1 MVGISGKVELVFAG
15 ELARRDEVK
24 KLCDRAVR
32 EAVRSIAVPSGA
44 IVLAQHFLG
53 ESEVKIS
60 CRVGFPG
67 GASDTDVKRYETE
80 FAIDAGAHEIEF
92 VPSLARIADGDYS
105 GVLREIRDVVEAADE
120 RIVKVAIESERWS
133 DGVLREILQVVLDS
147 GAQFVC
153 ASDPEQVSL
162 LRELCGPK
170 FGILAM
176 LDDRADAEDALAEGA
191 NIVAVDSS
199 EF

>member
-24 KLCDRAVR
+24 KLCDRALR
-32 EAVRSIAVPSGA
+32 DGVRSIAVPSGA

-53 ESEVKIS
+53 ESEVTIS
-60 CRVGFPG
+60 CRVGFPH
-67 GASDTDVKRYETE
+67 GASDGDVKRYETE
-80 FAIDAGAHEIEF
+80 FAVDAGAHEIEF

-133 DGVLREILQVVLDS
+133 DEVLREIVRVVLDS

-153 ASDPEQVSL
+153 ASDQEQVAL

-170 FGILAM
+170 FAILAV
-176 LDDRADAEDALAEGA
+176 LDNPDDAEEVIAAGA
-191 NIVAVDSS
+191 NIVAIESS
-199 EF
+199 GF